1 MQQATPSATSTAQAP
16 VPAAT
21 PQTSDAE
28 INPNAT
34 SENAHEALSAPATAA
49 NSEDASAAIEAT
61 SAKLGVDAGDST
73 LPPATLSS
81 HAAAP
86 TPAQAVRTDTQPSMQ
101 RESKLKPE
109 TEQQIMDM
117 AVFTSKSE
125 QLDFQ
130 QLIKPTEAISTVLV
144 VFIRHFYCVSLQ
156 AVQYQLLFAHVYLC
170 DFFRPA
176 VSNMFRS

>member
-1 MQQATPSATSTAQAP
+1 MQQATPFTAQAQAP
-16 VPAAT
+16 VPVAT
-21 PQTSDAE
+21 PQTSDAQ

-34 SENAHEALSAPATAA
+34 SENAREALSAPATAA

-86 TPAQAVRTDTQPSMQ
+86 IPAQAIQPDTQSPMQ

-117 AVFTSKSE
+117 AVFSSKSE
-125 QLDFQ
+125 QIDFKE
-130 QLIKPTEAISTVLV
+130 LIQPTEAFTTVLV
-144 VFIRHFYCVSLQ
+144 AFIRHFYCVSLQ
-156 AVQYQLLFAHVYLC
+156 PL
-170 DFFRPA
+170 R
-176 VSNMFRS
+176 